1 MRICRSEKSIKM
13 RKVSDEEFLRF
24 KAMLDDNGGRQEET
38 GAEFFLD
45 MIPPT
50 VTHQQK
56 KVAMTAGRPMFYEPP
71 RLAAA
76 RELLTL
82 RLLPHRPQEPCR
94 QGVKLTVRWQFPRG
108 RRRAGYRIT
117 RPDTDN
123 LQKLLKDCMT
133 AAGFWKDDALV
144 AVEHVEKLW
153 SDEPGIYI
161 RIEALA

>member
-1 MRICRSEKSIKM
+1 MRICCSEKSIKM

-82 RLLPHRPQEPCR
+82 RLLPHRPQE
-94 QGVKLTVRWQFPRG
+94 TS
-108 RRRAGYRIT
+108 

>member
-1 MRICRSEKSIKM
+1 MP
-13 RKVSDEEFLRF
+13 
-24 KAMLDDNGGRQEET
+24 
-38 GAEFFLD
+38 EFFLNL
-45 MIPPT
+45 IPPT

-56 KVAMTAGRPMFYEPP
+56 KVTVVGGRPRFYEPP

-82 RLLPHRPQEPCR
+82 HLLPHRPPEPYR
-94 QGVKLTVRWQFPRG
+94 QGVELTVRWQFPRG

-133 AAGFWKDDALV
+133 SAGFWKDDALV
-144 AVEHVEKLW
+144 AAEHVEKLW
-153 SDEPGIYI
+153 ADRPGIYI
-161 RIEALA
+161 RVEVLA